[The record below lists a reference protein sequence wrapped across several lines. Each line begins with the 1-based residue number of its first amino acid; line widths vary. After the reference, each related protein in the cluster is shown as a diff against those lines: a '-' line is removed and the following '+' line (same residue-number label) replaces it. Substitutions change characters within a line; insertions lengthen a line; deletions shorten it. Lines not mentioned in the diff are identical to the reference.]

1 MATISSLTNG
11 GVLQD
16 NDKIPIARISNGTYV
31 NNAIL
36 GADLKSIVP
45 AGVILYFALQ
55 TAPSGWIECNGAA
68 LNTAAGSMYAALR
81 ALLISDGNRFGVVGS
96 DPKVPDLRGRFI
108 RSFGTDSTVTPS
120 IVSGVFGAKQ
130 ASSGGSFSV
139 TATPYGGCGGGGG
152 NIIITDYLTFNG
164 VTIGNAVTES
174 TTVTT
179 GNANSAPANVA
190 LLACIKL

>member
-11 GVLQD
+11 GPLQD
-16 NDKIPIARISNGTYV
+16 NDKIPIARVSGGTYV

-55 TAPSGWIECNGAA
+55 AAPSGWMECNGAA
-68 LNTAAGSMYAALR
+68 LSTAAGSMYDALR
-81 ALLISDGNRFGVVGS
+81 TLIINDGNRFGVVGS

-108 RSFGTDSTVTPS
+108 RSFGTDSTVTPN

-152 NIIITDYLTFNG
+152 NIIITDYLAFNG
-164 VTIGNAVTES
+164 VTLGDAVS